1 METKRIFLQ
10 VCHAVR
16 HCHRKGIIH
25 RDIKLDNVLLDDE
38 DVCKLCDFGVSRK
51 ISSSE
56 RISEQCGTP
65 AYLAPEIVRD
75 QGYSG
80 FKADVWSLGVLLFVL
95 STGKMPFRAA
105 TVEELNSAILIGKFE
120 FPKHVDLGEDL
131 KDLIAKMLVVD
142 VGNRIS
148 SAQVYQ
154 HRWCRL
160 EQEESLSESTQKGG
174 IKRDSN
180 IHGKDSINLSS
191 RGLTLANLQF
201 SKGSNFEN
209 SKNEINKNSGEKE
222 RVSDSKSKS
231 KSKSK
236 KFANFLSRGI
246 KRDRELLEASDV
258 YEHSRM
264 AYLEQPKNRWNQFV
278 LKRLQMKGFSMKNI
292 TKSLDQKLQNHISAC
307 YYTLERDYL

>member
-1 METKRIFLQ
+1 M
-10 VCHAVR
+10 CHAVR

-51 ISSSE
+51 ISPSE

-131 KDLIAKMLVVD
+131 RDLIEKMLVVD
-142 VGNRIS
+142 VRNRIS

-160 EQEESLSESTQKGG
+160 KQEGSVSESTKKGD
-174 IKRDSN
+174 IKRDLGGN
-180 IHGKDSINLSS
+180 ERDSINLSS
-191 RGLTLANLQF
+191 RGLTLANLHF

-209 SKNEINKNSGEKE
+209 SKNEINKKSAKKE
-222 RVSDSKSKS
+222 LGSDNKSKS
-231 KSKSK
+231 KSN
-236 KFANFLSRGI
+236 KFANFLSRGM
-246 KRDRELLEASDV
+246 KRDRELLEAADV

-292 TKSLDQKLQNHISAC
+292 SKSLDQKLQNHISAC